1 MKQGLTHVYCGDG
14 KGKTTAA
21 MGLCLRAAG
30 RGMRVLV
37 VQFLKD
43 GDSGELKPLSAV
55 PGIRIL
61 RGGDVGR
68 FVVSMTEEE
77 KKDSRRAHDEK
88 LRAAADAAKRG
99 ECDLLVLDEI
109 IAAYNLGM
117 VDGALVRELVEKKP
131 EKLVLVL
138 TGRNPPPFML
148 EAADYVSEIRK
159 VKHPFDRGVTARNGI
174 EK

>member
-1 MKQGLTHVYCGDG
+1 
-14 KGKTTAA
+14 
-21 MGLCLRAAG
+21 
-30 RGMRVLV
+30 
-37 VQFLKD
+37 
-43 GDSGELKPLSAV
+43 
-55 PGIRIL
+55 
-61 RGGDVGR
+61 
-68 FVVSMTEEE
+68 MTEEE

-88 LRAAADAAKRG
+88 LRAAADAAIRG

-131 EKLVLVL
+131 EKLELVL

-159 VKHPFDRGVTARNGI
+159 GKHPFDRGVTARNGI